1 MVGAGKEKLRPA
13 GDGAELSDGQPVPV
27 DGVVVEY
34 VVGLKF
40 RGVVDKIVVHGVISH
55 GNIGICN
62 HRPQVNGLPVP
73 GAGVNFLLWNR
84 HQKTS

>member
-1 MVGAGKEKLRPA
+1 MVGAGKEKLCSA
-13 GDGAELSDGQPVPV
+13 GDGAEFPDGQFVPV

-34 VVGLKF
+34 VVGLKV
-40 RGVVDKIVVHGVISH
+40 RGVVDKVVVHGVFAH
-55 GNIGICN
+55 GDIGICD
-62 HRPQVNGLPVP
+62 HRFQVNGLPVP